1 MLTTVVPI
9 HAPLVLLTSPTSSRS
24 IHKLSTVTAFWRM
37 SMNSGSFQT
46 KKREELSLPIQHPAA
61 FDPKGDDTPKLPDL
75 RFDRLQIPEQ
85 DLVDVDKM
93 EFRQFFAR
101 EALIALI
108 LVNLML
114 SNDSNEFLDIRR
126 RSIGPFGQQF
136 KCIIT
141 VRASFVLSSEKARRD
156 GETHN
161 TEECGWD
168 FGLEHPL
175 VAAWRDLPWV
185 YGKAPHLGN
194 IHRGG
199 EDIYGYVSNLVV
211 AEFARRRGIATNMMQ
226 FAIETTKSNG
236 VELLYVHVDRNNR
249 PALQLYE
256 KMGFEMIE
264 EASEGR
270 VEDNTYLLRSIL

>member
-108 LVNLML
+108 L
-114 SNDSNEFLDIRR
+114 
-126 RSIGPFGQQF
+126 
-136 KCIIT
+136 
-141 VRASFVLSSEKARRD
+141 AEKARRD